1 MSHAELT
8 RRLQAL
14 PAAQPAQIYDFVEFP
29 ASRQA
34 PAPAAEEPAATL
46 GPLRL
51 AAWLDKSLDAPSFT
65 TAGCCAGLLQT
76 LYR

>member
-14 PAAQPAQIYDFVEFP
+14 LAAQQAQVYDFVEFL

-34 PAPAAEEPAATL
+34 PASEAEEPAAAL

-51 AAWLDKSLDAPSFT
+51 AAWLDKLLVAARFT
-65 TAGCCAGLLQT
+65 TAGSCAGLLQT
-76 LYR
+76 MYR

>member
-1 MSHAELT
+1 MIHAELT
-8 RRLQAL
+8 RRLQAM
-14 PAAQPAQIYDFVEFP
+14 PAAQQAPVYDSVEFP
-29 ASRQA
+29 ASRQP
-34 PAPAAEEPAATL
+34 PASAAEEPAATL

-51 AAWLDKSLDAPSFT
+51 AAWLDKPLVAPSFT

>member
-1 MSHAELT
+1 MSHAEVT

-14 PAAQPAQIYDFVEFP
+14 FASQQAQIHDFVEFP

-34 PAPAAEEPAATL
+34 PALASEEPVATL

-51 AAWLDKSLDAPSFT
+51 VARLDKSLVAPSFT